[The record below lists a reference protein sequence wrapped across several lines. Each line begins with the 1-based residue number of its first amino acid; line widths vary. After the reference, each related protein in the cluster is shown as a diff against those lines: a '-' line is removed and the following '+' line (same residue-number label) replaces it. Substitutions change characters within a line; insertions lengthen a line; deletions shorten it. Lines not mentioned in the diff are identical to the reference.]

1 MVIVT
6 KASIKNLHIRVLLEG
21 RRLYRCRRTHV
32 YVQSI
37 QIMSIDEQII
47 HQNNKVEKICI
58 MYYNLK

>member
-6 KASIKNLHIRVLLEG
+6 MLSIKDLHIRVLVEDRG
-21 RRLYRCRRTHV
+21 LYRCRRTHV

-47 HQNNKVEKICI
+47 HQNNKVEKIYN